1 MSGTYQ
7 NDVPPPYQPIDPS
20 AARSG
25 GRWGTQPHR
34 SSLNSNVAGS
44 HAQQNQ
50 TERTPLTAGGRRYH
64 HNRRTPPQELHPSM
78 TININPPPLPVQ
90 PVSIPNQTWLRTH
103 QPSKRRTI
111 PIFSLFMAA
120 CFLAIGFLAGF
131 HRGQY
136 TNILDPAVRERIR
149 SDWAL
154 EEAGEAQRRR
164 QVADE
169 QARERARWESE
180 KREHER
186 DAAAEKMRRMRARL
200 YWTDLMP
207 KEDECLA
214 SGLRGY
220 SARLANVPDG
230 IDVLAACKELPL
242 VFQGVKYDSP
252 EHCESVRHR
261 GALAPS
267 VNPLHR
273 VGEAYMDTGRSRTTI
288 AQHIGSRII
297 AR

>member
-1 MSGTYQ
+1 
-7 NDVPPPYQPIDPS
+7 
-20 AARSG
+20 
-25 GRWGTQPHR
+25 
-34 SSLNSNVAGS
+34 
-44 HAQQNQ
+44 
-50 TERTPLTAGGRRYH
+50 
-64 HNRRTPPQELHPSM
+64 M

-252 EHCESVRHR
+252 EHCESGWR
-261 GALAPS
+261 GVHGHWKIKDDHCATYWESNNRQGCTSPHSGLRRFEARLGS
-267 VNPLHR
+267 LREQDDPLTMCFSTPNEISGHHFDKPIACPHYW
-273 VGEAYMDTGRSRTTI
+273 GWGITGYWGIWDVPDDSCK
-288 AQHIGSRII
+288 
-297 AR
+297 